1 MDSNFFKNI
10 PLLEEADD
18 IVLGVDAKIIP
29 AKDYAEKE
37 DSDDE
42 DNTTSEDDNDIGG
55 SEDTLDPD
63 NDRLYSDELM
73 SPGAAAIHAA
83 KCDPNNIM
91 IVKNESM
98 YYLMEKDLR
107 DFMEYSYTL
116 SCQTALNCI
125 LECHPGIN
133 PDNLVIV
140 SRGSML
146 ASMLK
151 ENGVHISVVQE
162 INSSDG
168 ALDEIDSIAMR
179 IARMIMA
186 SIANKKYDRKE
197 DLEKQINRLKK
208 VEKDLDKDIANKKN
222 IDGGTKAIVYFSR
235 ILKRW
240 VDTYFVPVEL
250 IDNVA
255 SKAGVIV
262 AGILILP
269 LVMLSVPVTIIR
281 KLGELFKAI
290 TDLQIAFD
298 YVGWAKRYRNDI
310 IKCRIKLEQKL
321 ARYKN
326 ESAVLSELNVEDA
339 NADKL
344 YSDIDVITKKVLG
357 FISGKKYDEVGEL
370 KKQIKRLI
378 RVEADLEK
386 DISGKNKMS
395 VEDKTEIVNARSVNM
410 AIKCLPVAIST
421 GALILDGIDIG
432 PLKLIGIS
440 VGFITSVLNNIQELR
455 NEKVRTNYKE
465 WASEFLVKVR
475 KTRMDLEKKLDKLE
489 SKGGL

>member
-18 IVLGVDAKIIP
+18 IVLGVDTKIIP

-37 DSDDE
+37 DSDDH
-42 DNTTSEDDNDIGG
+42 DEDDLDDDNIGG

-63 NDRLYSDELM
+63 KNKLYSDELM

-83 KCDPNNIM
+83 KCDPSSIM
-91 IVKNESM
+91 IIRNENM
-98 YYLMEKDLR
+98 YYIMENDLR
-107 DFMEYSYTL
+107 DFMEYSYTS
-116 SCQTALNCI
+116 SCQKALNCI
-125 LECHPGIN
+125 LESHSGIIN
-133 PDNLVIV
+133 PDNLVVV
-140 SRGSML
+140 SRGSRL

-151 ENGVHISVVQE
+151 ENGVHVSVVNE
-162 INSSDG
+162 LNSSDG
-168 ALDEIDSIAMR
+168 ALDKIDSITIR
-179 IARMIMA
+179 ITNRL
-186 SIANKKYDRKE
+186 IAAISGKKYDKRE
-197 DLEKQINRLKK
+197 DLEKQIDRLKQ
-208 VEKDLDKDIANKKN
+208 VEKELEDDIKNSKDI
-222 IDGGTKAIVYFSR
+222 DGDTKAFVFYSR

-240 VDTYFVPVEL
+240 ADTYLLP
-250 IDNVA
+250 IDIIHKVG

-262 AGILILP
+262 AGVLILP
-269 LVMLSVPVTIIR
+269 LLYISIPFVLIR
-281 KLGELFKAI
+281 SLGDLFKLI
-290 TDLQIAFD
+290 TDMQIAFD
-298 YVGWAKRYRNDI
+298 YVGWAKRYQIDI

-326 ESAVLSELNVEDA
+326 ESTVLSELNVEDA
-339 NADKL
+339 NVDKM
-344 YSDIDVITKKVLG
+344 YSDVDVIAKKVLG

-370 KKQIKRLI
+370 KKQIKRLV

-395 VEDKTEIVNARSVNM
+395 VEDKMEIVNARSVNM
-410 AIKCLPVAIST
+410 AIRCLPVAITT

-440 VGFITSVLNNIQELR
+440 VSFITSVINNINELH
-455 NEKVRTNYKE
+455 NEKIRTNYKE

-475 KTRMDLEKKLDKLE
+475 KTRMDLEKRLDKLE
-489 SKGGL
+489 SKGGV

>member
-18 IVLGVDAKIIP
+18 IVLGVDTKIIP

-42 DNTTSEDDNDIGG
+42 DNTSEDDVGG
-55 SEDTLDPD
+55 SEDTVDPD
-63 NDRLYSDELM
+63 NNKLYSDELM

-83 KCDPNNIM
+83 KCDPSSIM
-91 IVKNESM
+91 IIKNESM

-107 DFMEYSYTL
+107 DFMEYSYTS
-116 SCQTALNCI
+116 SCQTALNRI
-125 LECHPGIN
+125 IECHAGIIN

-140 SRGSML
+140 SRGSIL

-151 ENGVHISVVQE
+151 ENGVHISVIQE
-162 INSSDG
+162 LNSSDG
-168 ALDEIDSIAMR
+168 ALDKIDSIAAKITRR
-179 IARMIMA
+179 IVAA
-186 SIANKKYDRKE
+186 VLDKKYDRVE
-197 DLEKQINRLKK
+197 DLQNQIDRLKR
-208 VEKDLDKDIANKKN
+208 VEKELEDDIKNTKN
-222 IDGGTKAIVYFSR
+222 ISGDTKAFIYYSR
-235 ILKRW
+235 MLKRW
-240 VDTYFVPVEL
+240 VDTYMLPVD
-250 IDNVA
+250 IIYNVG
-255 SKAGVIV
+255 SKTGVVVAGVLIMPLLFISIPF
-262 AGILILP
+262 ILIK
-269 LVMLSVPVTIIR
+269 S
-281 KLGELFKAI
+281 LGDLFKAI
-290 TDLQIAFD
+290 TDMQIAFD
-298 YVGWAKRYRNDI
+298 YVAWARRYYTDI
-310 IKCRIKLEQKL
+310 VKCRIKLEQKL

-326 ESAVLSELNVEDA
+326 ESTVLSELNVEDA
-339 NADKL
+339 NVDKM
-344 YSDIDVITKKVLG
+344 YSDIDAITKKVLG

-386 DISGKNKMS
+386 DISGKTKMS
-395 VEDKTEIVNARSVNM
+395 IDDKMEIVNARSVNM
-410 AIKCLPVAIST
+410 AIKCLPVAITT

-432 PLKLIGIS
+432 PLKLVGIS
-440 VGFITSVLNNIQELR
+440 VGFITSVINNINELR

>member
-18 IVLGVDAKIIP
+18 IVLGVDTKIIP

-37 DSDDE
+37 DSNDE
-42 DNTTSEDDNDIGG
+42 DNTSEDDNIGG

-63 NDRLYSDELM
+63 NNKLYSDKLM

-83 KCDPNNIM
+83 KCDPSNIM
-91 IVKNESM
+91 IVKNENM

-107 DFMEYSYTL
+107 DFMEYSYTQ

-125 LECHPGIN
+125 LEYHPGIN

-151 ENGVHISVVQE
+151 ENGVNVTIIQE
-162 INSSDG
+162 LNSSDG
-168 ALDEIDSIAMR
+168 ALDEIDSLAAQ
-179 IARMIMA
+179 IARTIMA
-186 SIANKKYDRKE
+186 SILNKKYNRKE
-197 DLEKQINRLKK
+197 DLENQINRLKD
-208 VEKDLDKDIANKKN
+208 VEKDLDKDINN
-222 IDGGTKAIVYFSR
+222 RRSIDGKAIIYFSR

-240 VDTYFVPVEL
+240 VDTIFYPAEFISDMISQKGPIIGGIMVAPLLAISIPIVLIRSL
-250 IDNVA
+250 ID
-255 SKAGVIV
+255 
-262 AGILILP
+262 
-269 LVMLSVPVTIIR
+269 
-281 KLGELFKAI
+281 LFKTI

-298 YVGWAKRYRNDI
+298 YVGWAKRYKNDI
-310 IKCRIKLEQKL
+310 VKCRIKLDQKL

-326 ESAVLSELNVEDA
+326 ESTVLSELNVEDA
-339 NADKL
+339 NVDKM

-410 AIKCLPVAIST
+410 AIKCLPVVITT

-440 VGFITSVLNNIQELR
+440 VGFITNVLNNIQELR

>member
-1 MDSNFFKNI
+1 MNSNFFKNI

-18 IVLGVDAKIIP
+18 MVLGVDTKIIP

-37 DSDDE
+37 DSDDG
-42 DNTTSEDDNDIGG
+42 DSTNEDDISG

-63 NDRLYSDELM
+63 NNKLYSDELM

-107 DFMEYSYTL
+107 DFMEYSYTQ

-140 SRGSML
+140 SRGSRL

-151 ENGVHISVVQE
+151 ENGVHVTVIQE
-162 INSSDG
+162 LNSSDG
-168 ALDEIDSIAMR
+168 ALDEIDSIVMR
-179 IARMIMA
+179 IARITLA
-186 SIANKKYDRKE
+186 TIANKKYDRKE
-197 DLEKQINRLKK
+197 DLKKQIDRLKK
-208 VEKDLDKDIANKKN
+208 VEKDLDKDIADKKN
-222 IDGGTKAIVYFSR
+222 IDGSTKAIIYLSR
-235 ILKRW
+235 ILKRF

-250 IDNVA
+250 IDKVA
-255 SKAGVIV
+255 SKNGAIV
-262 AGILILP
+262 AGILIVP
-269 LVMLSVPVTIIR
+269 LLIISVPIQIIR
-281 KLGELFKAI
+281 RLGELFKAI
-290 TDLQIAFD
+290 TDLQIVFD
-298 YVGWAKRYRNDI
+298 YVGWAKRYKKDI
-310 IKCRIKLEQKL
+310 VKCRINLEKKLSS
-321 ARYKN
+321 YKN
-326 ESAVLSELNVEDA
+326 ENTLLSELKVEDA
-339 NADKL
+339 NADKV
-344 YSDIDVITKKVLG
+344 YSDIDVLTKKVLG

-386 DISGKNKMS
+386 DISGKNKMG
-395 VEDKTEIVNARSVNM
+395 VEDKMEIINARSVNM
-410 AIKCLPVAIST
+410 AIKCLPVAITT

-440 VGFITSVLNNIQELR
+440 VSFITSIINNINELR
-455 NEKVRTNYKE
+455 NEKIRTNYKE

-475 KTRMDLEKKLDKLE
+475 KTRMDLEKRLDKLE